1 MCRGREPGDKV
12 TYLSLFIR
20 SGTYHYTVVAC
31 QFVEAVRVGLALV
44 VTIILL
50 IAAVEGAE
58 VVFMNFIASQDIS
71 DEFQGG
77 GLADTSLSDKK
88 DSASRVV
95 LDDTL
100 FERRYV
106 ARRYS

>member
-1 MCRGREPGDKV
+1 MM
-12 TYLSLFIR
+12 T
-20 SGTYHYTVVAC
+20 
-31 QFVEAVRVGLALV
+31 
-44 VTIILL
+44 LL
-50 IAAVEGAE
+50 ISTLEGAE
-58 VVFMNFIASQDIS
+58 VVFMNAIPGQDIGN
-71 DEFQGG
+71 EFQGG
-77 GLADTSLSDKK
+77 GLADTSLSDKQ